1 MGNCQA
7 SRVGQASPSP
17 PPPSNRPIQD
27 YTRFAT
33 SDERV
38 AAAYKAYVRS
48 ILDTHGS
55 PESTLDFDRNTIRD
69 FMEAQKTF
77 GLTDAELLMLLEE
90 IEYHRV
96 VAMKEANPFR
106 ILWLFLKTTLGY
118 VDMGTDIATMV
129 NYATLNPSI
138 AIAQGVILGVSFFA
152 QFLTSVGLGQPFW
165 VGVVGFIGMKPM
177 LEAWRDAMDA
187 KPFPG
192 QKGGNDQML
201 TLTRFIE
208 MVVSCWVV

>member
-7 SRVGQASPSP
+7 ARVGQASPSP
-17 PPPSNRPIQD
+17 PPPSSRSQD

-38 AAAYKAYVRS
+38 AAAFKVYKRDV
-48 ILDTHGS
+48 LDKHGS
-55 PESTLDFDRNTIRD
+55 PESTLEFDRNTIRD
-69 FMEAQKTF
+69 FMLTQGTL
-77 GLTDAELLMLLEE
+77 GLTDAELFTLRDE
-90 IEYHRV
+90 IEYQQV
-96 VAMKEANPFR
+96 VEKKEANPHKTF
-106 ILWLFLKTTLGY
+106 WLFLKTTLGY
-118 VDMGTDIATMV
+118 VDLGTDVATMV

-138 AIAQGVILGVSFFA
+138 AKAQGGILVISLSC

-165 VGVVGFIGMKPM
+165 VGVVGVIGMKPM

-192 QKGGNDQML
+192 QKQGNDFML

-208 MVVSCWVV
+208 MVVSRWVV